1 MSDINTNSPLYAI
14 RRPLIFLRWNLA
26 FPLQAMDA
34 KFSQFRFVTWMECIR
49 FTVLILILLSEY
61 QFWAIMFMIKDGN
74 LNNLYAFYQTNY
86 NRLSISKIDKS
97 LPLIFTFNVILSSI
111 VYILTYKLNAKK
123 ISTLCQEISDQKSK
137 LKAMLSNHNDEK
149 TYNCF
154 CLKIEY

>member
-1 MSDINTNSPLYAI
+1 MNDINTNSPLYVI

-26 FPLQAMDA
+26 FPLQATDGT
-34 KFSQFRFVTWMECIR
+34 FSRFHFVTWMECTR

-61 QFWAIMFMIKDGN
+61 QFLAIMFIIKDGN
-74 LNNLYAFYQTNY
+74 LDNLYAFYKTNY

-111 VYILTYKLNAKK
+111 AYILTYKLNAKK

-137 LKAMLSNHNDEK
+137 LKALLPNRNDEK
-149 TYNCF
+149 T
-154 CLKIEY
+154 